1 MTGSTTGFTSVAT
14 CSVATTSWT
23 LFSTATAAAVEVIT
37 TNSDSIANTFSGEF
51 RDGFIWFFLC

>member
-1 MTGSTTGFTSVAT
+1 MTGSTTGLASVAT

-23 LFSTATAAAVEVIT
+23 LFSTATATAPDDKTIK
-37 TNSDSIANTFSGEF
+37 SDSSANTFSGEF